1 MRTRLLSLALT
12 SCVLLGACVTDE
24 IREEDRPLLVTLA
37 DVKDYGF
44 ELDHLAASQV
54 FRRSRYLDGS
64 MEVEYEFETPD
75 GESEVLYISVTA
87 GFERTVTDAVQSF
100 HLEKGGIG
108 IGAKVGGG
116 SIQEKKG
123 FYSWG
128 DESIFGD
135 ILGDHGP
142 GGNIFGARLGK
153 KTYWVMIA
161 GLHFDD
167 PSEWEQFIK
176 PKLDYL
182 EKYEP

>member
-1 MRTRLLSLALT
+1 MRTRLLPLALA
-12 SCVLLGACVTDE
+12 SCILWGACVTDE
-24 IREEDRPLLVTLA
+24 IEEADRPLLVTLA

-44 ELDHLAASQV
+44 ELDHLAALEV

-64 MEVEYEFETPD
+64 LEVEYEFETPE
-75 GESEVLYISVTA
+75 GASEVLFISTTA
-87 GFERTVTDAVQSF
+87 GFEKSVTDAIQSF
-100 HLEKGGIG
+100 RLERGGIG

-128 DESIFGD
+128 DESVFGD

-153 KTYWVMIA
+153 KTYWLMIA

-167 PSEWEQFIK
+167 RAEWEQFIK
-176 PKLDYL
+176 PKLEYL
-182 EKYEP
+182 TTYEP